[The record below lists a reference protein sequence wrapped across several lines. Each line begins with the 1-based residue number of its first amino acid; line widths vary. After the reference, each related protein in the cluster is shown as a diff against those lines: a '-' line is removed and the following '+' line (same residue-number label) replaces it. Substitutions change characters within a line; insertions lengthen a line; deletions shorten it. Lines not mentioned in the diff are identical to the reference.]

1 MGKLYYNKFVFLF
14 WLTKLYK
21 KKTGRPVDKIDIS
34 KLPEFDRIL
43 ILSTTAIGDTLLST
57 PVVTALRE
65 EYPSAIIKLMVRHH
79 YCNFFKN
86 NPDTNDIIPFHKGWA
101 GLLRMWWKIKKE
113 NFTIAIVLHTSDPF
127 PVAVSVLSGIPCI
140 IVKSLQPRFDPFFSK
155 FIRPNYDKH
164 AIERRMNVLKII
176 RPQRTSW
183 PHRLVLPTDPLKTK
197 DTCRALYKEF
207 QLPEN
212 NYISIGFQP
221 GASRNFKIWPKKNF
235 IELGK
240 KLLTRDKR
248 IILFILG
255 NAKETPLGKEIV
267 HGIDQDRRVFSL
279 CGKTSL
285 TDLPYVVKGLN
296 LIITND
302 TGTLHIAIAAGTP
315 TVSLFVPTDP
325 HGTGPFQDLEKHH
338 IIFKKRPCGD
348 DCVGKKCTLSI
359 SCMDLIKVD
368 EVFDATL
375 ALLSRTS
382 DI

>member
-1 MGKLYYNKFVFLF
+1 MKKLHYNKFDFLF
-14 WLTKLYK
+14 RLAKLYK
-21 KKTGRPVDKIDIS
+21 KKTGRPVNESAIS
-34 KLPEFDRIL
+34 TLPEFERIL

-65 EYPSAIIKLMVRHH
+65 EYPSAIIKLMVQDH
-79 YCNFFKN
+79 YCNFFKT
-86 NPDTNDIIPFHKGWA
+86 NPDINDVIAFHKGWT

-113 NFTIAIVLHTSDPF
+113 NFAIAVVLHTSDPF
-127 PVAVSVLSGIPCI
+127 PIAVSILSGIPCI
-140 IVKSLQPRFDPFFSK
+140 IGKSLQPRFDPFFSK
-155 FIRPNYDKH
+155 FIRPDYDKH

-183 PHRLVLPTDPLKTK
+183 PRRLVLPIDPLKTK
-197 DTCRALYKEF
+197 DTWKSLYKEL

-212 NYISIGFQP
+212 NYIAIGFQP
-221 GASRNFKIWPKKNF
+221 GASRDFKIWPKKNF
-235 IELGK
+235 IALGK

-255 NAKETPLGKEIV
+255 VSKEAPLGKEIE
-267 HGIDQDRRVFSL
+267 HGIGQNGRVFSL

-285 TDLPYVVKGLN
+285 VDLPQVVKGLN
-296 LIITND
+296 LVITND

-338 IIFKKRPCGD
+338 VISRKRPCGEN
-348 DCVGKKCTLSI
+348 CVGKKCTLSI
-359 SCMDLIKVD
+359 PCMDLIKVD
-368 EVFDATL
+368 EVFDAAL
-375 ALLSRTS
+375 ALLSVNF

>member
-21 KKTGRPVDKIDIS
+21 KKTGKPVDKIDIS

-140 IVKSLQPRFDPFFSK
+140 IGKSLQPRFDPFFSK

-221 GASRNFKIWPKKNF
+221 GVLRYGPK
-235 IELGK
+235 
-240 KLLTRDKR
+240 R
-248 IILFILG
+248 
-255 NAKETPLGKEIV
+255 
-267 HGIDQDRRVFSL
+267 
-279 CGKTSL
+279 
-285 TDLPYVVKGLN
+285 
-296 LIITND
+296 
-302 TGTLHIAIAAGTP
+302 TL
-315 TVSLFVPTDP
+315 
-325 HGTGPFQDLEKHH
+325 
-338 IIFKKRPCGD
+338 
-348 DCVGKKCTLSI
+348 
-359 SCMDLIKVD
+359 
-368 EVFDATL
+368 
-375 ALLSRTS
+375 
-382 DI
+382 